1 MNKIRVG
8 VADDHEV
15 ILVGV
20 RTALSHCP
28 DLDLRFSVNN
38 ITDLLNMLVVEPVD
52 VLLCDYEFSGD
63 PQADGIAL
71 LRRIVRLVPQTK
83 VVFLSMHT
91 APHILV
97 EAMSAGA
104 AGYIGKSAADFVDLC
119 QAVRSAN
126 SQPGYLPESLASQ
139 MLASIYSGKKNA
151 SGLAALSEKEMAV
164 IRMICSGLSITE
176 VAERL
181 NRSPKTISNQKNSAM
196 QKLGAKNDVDLANIV
211 RDLFR

>member
-1 MNKIRVG
+1 MDRIRVG

-20 RTALSHCP
+20 RTALGRCP

-38 ITDLLNMLVVEPVD
+38 ITELLNRLVSDPVD

-71 LRRIVRLVPQTK
+71 LRRIARVVPDTK

-91 APHILV
+91 APHILA

-104 AGYIGKSAADFVDLC
+104 AGYIGKNASDFVDLC
-119 QAVRSAN
+119 QAVRSAYR
-126 SQPGYLPESLASQ
+126 QPGFLPESLASQ
-139 MLASIYSGKKNA
+139 LLATVYSGRKNSLGLAS
-151 SGLAALSEKEMAV
+151 LSEKEATV
-164 IRMICSGLSITE
+164 VRMICSGLTITD

-181 NRSPKTISNQKNSAM
+181 NRSPKTISNQKNAAM
-196 QKLGAKNDVDLANIV
+196 QKLGAKNDVELANIV
-211 RDLFR
+211 RDLYR